1 MAEITTIARP
11 YAEAIFKLADQNGSL
26 GAWSGQLETLAQVAS
41 NPEMR
46 TCIANP
52 KLNRG
57 QLTDLFLS
65 AAKGLNEEG
74 RNLVQVLVENGRLGL
89 LPQVREQFE
98 VLKHEREGVLE
109 ARIVSAYPI
118 DAAQK
123 AALVADLER
132 KFQRRVQASVA
143 VDPELI
149 GGVQVVVGDQVIDG
163 SVRARLAAMAVA
175 LKS

>member
-1 MAEITTIARP
+1 MAETTTIARP
-11 YAEAIFKLADQNGSL
+11 YAEAIFRLADQGGSL
-26 GAWSGQLETLAQVAS
+26 AAWSDMLETLAQVAE
-41 NPEMR
+41 NPYMKA
-46 TCIANP
+46 CIANP
-52 KLNRG
+52 KLTRG
-57 QLTDLFLS
+57 QLAELFLS
-65 AAKGLNEEG
+65 TAPGLDAVG
-74 RNLVQVLVENGRLGL
+74 RNLVQVLVDNGRLAL

-109 ARIVSAYPI
+109 AHIVSAFPI

-132 KFQRRVQASVA
+132 KFQRRIEADVA
-143 VDPELI
+143 LDPELI
-149 GGVQVVVGDQVIDG
+149 GGVQVTVGDQVIDG

>member
-11 YAEAIFKLADQNGSL
+11 YAEAVFKLADQRGRL
-26 GAWSGQLETLAQVAS
+26 AAWSGMLETLAQVAD
-41 NPEMR
+41 NPDMR
-46 TCIANP
+46 ACVANP
-52 KLNRG
+52 KLTRG
-57 QLTDLFLS
+57 QLAELFLS
-65 AAKGLNEEG
+65 AAKGLDEEG

-89 LPQVREQFE
+89 LPQIREQFE

-109 ARIVSAYPI
+109 ARIVSAFPI
-118 DAAQK
+118 DDAQK
-123 AALVADLER
+123 ATLIADLER
-132 KFQRRVQASVA
+132 KFQRRIEASVA